1 MSAQP
6 IRIGVA
12 GAAGRMGREVIYAI
26 YNAVSPFQ
34 LAQYVHAVRNRM
46 PLPREPFDLELAAA
60 VEMSGHKLLSADTDT
75 DAHVLAGRSDLKAK
89 NVFLSDDFKP
99 GEVDVFID
107 FSAPKAAVALS
118 ETCRKHGIAMVIGA
132 TGFNESEMKTL
143 RDAAADIAMVVSPN
157 MSVGVNAMFS
167 LAADAVK
174 LLRAG
179 ALGGGYDIE
188 INESHH
194 RRKKDAPS
202 GTALR
207 LGEIAAD
214 ASGVDFSQ
222 AKKVNREGRDNERPP
237 SQIGFSAIRGGD
249 IVGEHRL
256 IFAGDGEQLEIVHR
270 STSRAT
276 YAAGAVRA
284 AVFAANAKPGWYD
297 MQAVLAS

>member
-12 GAAGRMGREVIYAI
+12 GAAGRMGREIIDAI
-26 YNAVSPFQ
+26 HVTAAHFGFKN
-34 LAQYVHAVRNRM
+34 LAKPQ
-46 PLPREPFDLELAAA
+46 LAAA
-60 VEMSGHKLLSADTDT
+60 VEVAGHSRLGENVAAEGEKEILLSDSFDPKT
-75 DAHVLAGRSDLKAK
+75 
-89 NVFLSDDFKP
+89 
-99 GEVDVFID
+99 VDVFID
-107 FSAPKAAVALS
+107 FSAPSAAVKL
-118 ETCRKHGIAMVIGA
+118 TQQCREHGIAMVIGA
-132 TGFNESEMKTL
+132 TGIKESEMKTL
-143 RDAAADIAMVVSPN
+143 HAAAADIAMVVSPN
-157 MSVGVNAMFS
+157 MSMGMNAMFS

-194 RRKKDAPS
+194 RDKKDAPS
-202 GTALR
+202 GTALL
-207 LGEIAAD
+207 LGEIAAKV
-214 ASGVDFSQ
+214 SGVDFLQ
-222 AKKVNREGRDNERPP
+222 AAEFSRQGRDNERPP

-270 STSRAT
+270 SFSRKT
-276 YAAGAVRA
+276 YAVG
-284 AVFAANAKPGWYD
+284 AVFAALFAARAKPGWHT

>member
-12 GAAGRMGREVIYAI
+12 GAAGRMGLAVINAI
-26 YNAVSPFQ
+26 YNACD
-34 LAQYVHAVRNRM
+34 
-46 PLPREPFDLELAAA
+46 PFDLNIYSDTAPNSRAELPSDLLNPRLAAA
-60 VEMSGHKLLSADTDT
+60 VEASNHKLLGR
-75 DAHVLAGRSDLKAK
+75 DAHVLAGFSVLETE
-89 NVFLSDDFKP
+89 NVLLSKDFNP
-99 GEVDVFID
+99 EDVNVFID
-107 FSAPKAAVALS
+107 FSAPLAAAERAQL
-118 ETCRKHGIAMVIGA
+118 CRQHRIAMVIGA

-143 RDAAADIAMVVSPN
+143 RDAADDIAMVVSPN

-188 INESHH
+188 INETHH
-194 RRKKDAPS
+194 RNKKDAPS

-284 AVFAANAKPGWYD
+284 AMFAAHAKPGWYD
-297 MQAVLAS
+297 MQAVLES

>member
-12 GAAGRMGREVIYAI
+12 GAAGRMGRAIIATIYAAAAHSDSK
-26 YNAVSPFQ
+26 NSSKPQ
-34 LAQYVHAVRNRM
+34 
-46 PLPREPFDLELAAA
+46 LAAA
-60 VEMSGHKLLSADTDT
+60 VEVAGHSRLGENVATEGEKEILLSDSFDPKT
-75 DAHVLAGRSDLKAK
+75 
-89 NVFLSDDFKP
+89 
-99 GEVDVFID
+99 VDVFID
-107 FSAPKAAVALS
+107 FSAPSAAVKL
-118 ETCRKHGIAMVIGA
+118 TQQCREHGIAMVIGA
-132 TGFNESEMKTL
+132 TGFNESEMKIL

-167 LAADAVK
+167 LTTVATK

-194 RRKKDAPS
+194 RDKKDAPS

-207 LGEIAAD
+207 LGEIAAIM
-214 ASGVDFSQ
+214 SGVDFSQ
-222 AKKVNREGRDNERPP
+222 VAEFSRQGRDNERPP

-284 AVFAANAKPGWYD
+284 AVFAAHAKPGWHD
-297 MQAVLAS
+297 MQAVLES

>member
-12 GAAGRMGREVIYAI
+12 GAAGRMGRAIISTIYTAAATHSDSK
-26 YNAVSPFQ
+26 NSGKPQ
-34 LAQYVHAVRNRM
+34 
-46 PLPREPFDLELAAA
+46 LAAA
-60 VEMSGHKLLSADTDT
+60 VEVAGHPFLGNDVLHPMFAPTENPLATGAKEVEWLRGGKDILLSDSFDPKT
-75 DAHVLAGRSDLKAK
+75 
-89 NVFLSDDFKP
+89 
-99 GEVDVFID
+99 VDVFID
-107 FSAPKAAVALS
+107 FSAPSAAVKL
-118 ETCRKHGIAMVIGA
+118 TQQCRKHGIAMVIGA

-143 RDAAADIAMVVSPN
+143 RDAASDIAMVVSPN
-157 MSVGVNAMFS
+157 MSMGMNAMFS
-167 LAADAVK
+167 LVANAVK

-188 INESHH
+188 IVEAHH

-207 LGEIAAD
+207 LGEIAAE
-214 ASGVDFSQ
+214 ASGVDFPQVAEFSRQ
-222 AKKVNREGRDNERPP
+222 GRDNERPP

-284 AVFAANAKPGWYD
+284 AMFAAHAKPGWYD
-297 MQAVLAS
+297 MQAVLES

>member
-12 GAAGRMGREVIYAI
+12 GAAGRMGREIISAI
-26 YNAVSPFQ
+26 YDFVSPFDFVKYC
-34 LAQYVHAVRNRM
+34 AAVQQGSAT
-46 PLPREPFDLELAAA
+46 LPSDLLNPRLAAA
-60 VEMSGHKLLSADTDT
+60 VEMKGHSLLDI
-75 DAHVLAGRSDLKAK
+75 DAHVYAGRSVLEAE
-89 NVFLSDDFKP
+89 NVLLSDDFNP
-99 GEVDVFID
+99 EEVDVFID

-118 ETCRKHGIAMVIGA
+118 ETCREHGIAMVIGA
-132 TGFNESEMKTL
+132 TGFSDAEMKKL
-143 RDAAADIAMVVSPN
+143 RNAAADIAMVVSPN

-207 LGEIAAD
+207 LGEIAAE

-237 SQIGFSAIRGGD
+237 EQIGFSAIRGGD

-284 AVFAANAKPGWYD
+284 AVFAAHAKPGWYD
-297 MQAVLAS
+297 MRAVLAS

>member
-12 GAAGRMGREVIYAI
+12 GAAGRMGQEII
-26 YNAVSPFQ
+26 AV
-34 LAQYVHAVRNRM
+34 LHIAAVHSDFNNSGK
-46 PLPREPFDLELAAA
+46 PQLAAA
-60 VEMSGHKLLSADTDT
+60 VEAADHSHLGTNVVMMGEKEILLSDSFDPKT
-75 DAHVLAGRSDLKAK
+75 
-89 NVFLSDDFKP
+89 
-99 GEVDVFID
+99 VDVFID
-107 FSAPKAAVALS
+107 FSAPSAAVKL
-118 ETCRKHGIAMVIGA
+118 TQQCREHRIAMVIGA

-143 RDAAADIAMVVSPN
+143 RDAADDIAMVVSPN

-207 LGEIAAD
+207 LGEIAAE

-270 STSRAT
+270 SSSRAT

-284 AVFAANAKPGWYD
+284 AVFAAHAKPGWYD